1 MITQNTYKHSVSTSC
16 MIASMYFNTSYF
28 LLCMII
34 MSLYCTMRTLNM
46 RLWRI
51 DNSTSMTITD
61 LWQLTEIP
69 MLPSCFGF
77 CFVAP
82 ESITHTNNCTSQ
94 FCSIL
99 YSISTLSLIRCHYF
113 YPTEHNVRLFFHV
126 QETYSILFYLRIL
139 PIPSS
144 LSRSTSITCGILA
157 TNATNTYGTCVSK
170 LEILNTKKYD
180 KNCAV

>member
-1 MITQNTYKHSVSTSC
+1 
-16 MIASMYFNTSYF
+16 
-28 LLCMII
+28 
-34 MSLYCTMRTLNM
+34 
-46 RLWRI
+46 
-51 DNSTSMTITD
+51 
-61 LWQLTEIP
+61 

-126 QETYSILFYLRIL
+126 QETCSIFFNLRIL

-144 LSRSTSITCGILA
+144 LSCSTSITYGMLA
-157 TNATNTYGTCVSK
+157 TNATNTLYMCFQVAG
-170 LEILNTKKYD
+170 INTKKYD
-180 KNCAV
+180 KNCAVQCRNKYIYVLWRVLSLDRYIMLMFCLYVLSSCFFSIEVLSFFLFEHPEQCLGIVMQILVCFLSYLCWC